1 MKTAIVMLPI
11 NNFDRRR
18 DAEHL
23 ENNTLNQDQVEDLRE
38 RGAAVLAL
46 TEFMDLC
53 NDQELDL
60 GEYWIS
66 YITVT

>member
-1 MKTAIVMLPI
+1 MKTAIVILPI
-11 NNFDRRR
+11 DDFDRRW

-23 ENNTLNQDQVEDLRE
+23 ENNTLNQDQVEKLKE
-38 RGAAVLAL
+38 RGASVLAL
-46 TEFMDLC
+46 TDFMDLC